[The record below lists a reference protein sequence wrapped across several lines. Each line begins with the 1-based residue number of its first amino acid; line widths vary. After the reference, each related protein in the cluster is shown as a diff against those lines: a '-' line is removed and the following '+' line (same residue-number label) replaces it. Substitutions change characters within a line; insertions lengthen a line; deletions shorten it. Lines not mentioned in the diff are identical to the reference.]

1 MKDFKDKV
9 AVITGAGSGIGRGLS
24 LHAASLGMRLV
35 LADINQDGLAETMD
49 LVSEHEVEAIARK
62 VDVASSVS
70 VESLAGETFEHFQ
83 NCHLLFNN
91 AGVLGPGAI
100 RDTNEEQFKWLMDI
114 NIGGCYNGIK
124 AFLNPM
130 LEKGEEGHI
139 VATCSTSGFIAYP
152 MLGLYSASKFA
163 IRGLMSTLRGEL
175 MGTNISTSIVCP
187 GEVDTGILSSV
198 FPTNSPVTPTEETSI
213 DNAREMLDVAADD
226 AQGKSFPIS
235 PAQAAEAIF
244 SGIQNKDFY
253 IFTHSGYKD
262 SVEEISQEYLAA
274 FEHAKFT

>member
-1 MKDFKDKV
+1 
-9 AVITGAGSGIGRGLS
+9 
-24 LHAASLGMRLV
+24 
-35 LADINQDGLAETMD
+35 
-49 LVSEHEVEAIARK
+49 
-62 VDVASSVS
+62 
-70 VESLAGETFEHFQ
+70 
-83 NCHLLFNN
+83 
-91 AGVLGPGAI
+91 
-100 RDTNEEQFKWLMDI
+100 
-114 NIGGCYNGIK
+114 
-124 AFLNPM
+124 
-130 LEKGEEGHI
+130 
-139 VATCSTSGFIAYP
+139 

-198 FPTNSPVTPTEETSI
+198 FPTNSPVTPTEDTSI

-235 PAQAAEAIF
+235 PAEAAEAIF
-244 SGIQNKDFY
+244 AGIQNKDFY

-262 SVEEISQEYLAA
+262 SVEEISKEYLAA